1 MLCLLTPQGP
11 CLWWGGGLL
20 GGHRQE
26 GAGGRGDGGEG
37 CLRVGRGERGA
48 WGLGVGRQEQYCCA
62 STPGARCQPEQ
73 KGRVSNSEAGRGGA
87 GRRGRG
93 GGGGG
98 RREPPPAP
106 ALQPLP
112 VNPCS
117 ATLLKKGGAS
127 GGSPLSPG
135 LFRDTTSPLVLW
147 EMWLCLGS
155 VVAGLSF
162 PFLKA

>member
-1 MLCLLTPQGP
+1 MEGKAACG
-11 CLWWGGGLL
+11 WGGG
-20 GGHRQE
+20 E
-26 GAGGRGDGGEG
+26 
-37 CLRVGRGERGA
+37 RGEPGA
-48 WGLGVGRQEQYCCA
+48 WGEGGRNNIV
-62 STPGARCQPEQ
+62 ARAHQVLA
-73 KGRVSNSEAGRGGA
+73 VSPNKKEESATLGRGGA
-87 GRRGRG
+87 GRGR
-93 GGGGG
+93 GGG

-106 ALQPLP
+106 GLQPLP

-117 ATLLKKGGAS
+117 ATLLKGGAS

-147 EMWLCLGS
+147 EMWLRLGL